1 MIGFSEAY
9 GCSWIGR
16 IVWSII
22 GAFIGFLATKI
33 YYAKDE
39 EVKSMK
45 EREELRMKH
54 EEETE

>member
-1 MIGFSEAY
+1 MIGFNEAY

-22 GAFIGFLATKI
+22 GAFIGFIATKI

-45 EREELRMKH
+45 EREELKLKI
-54 EEETE
+54 